1 MEFEAA
7 TNSNGTV
14 SPIRGILSLASD
26 DAAAAEEAFPELAE
40 EATVKEEEEEGGS
53 LPGKCSDSREGEEA
67 GNSNVASEVKDEK
80 EEGVRNSSSSDE
92 VAGTT
97 TTVTVTVA
105 TSNLN

>member
-7 TNSNGTV
+7 TNSSNGMV

-40 EATVKEEEEEGGS
+40 EATVKEEEEAEP
-53 LPGKCSDSREGEEA
+53 LTGKCNDSREGVEA
-67 GNSNVASEVKDEK
+67 GNSNVASEVKDER
-80 EEGVRNSSSSDE
+80 EEGMRNTSSSDE

-105 TSNLN
+105 TSNLS

>member
-7 TNSNGTV
+7 TNSSNGMV

-40 EATVKEEEEEGGS
+40 EATVKEEEEP

-105 TSNLN
+105 TSNLS